1 MAVAS
6 PIMEDSIHSSPS
18 AAKLD
23 ADTASETSSAG
34 GSDRNYQSDSSVQRR
49 RDIEPQTI
57 SRSEEY
63 RLLFHL
69 PPEEFLI
76 QDFNCALQENILL
89 QGHMYLFMHHICFY
103 SNIFGFETKKV
114 IHFFEVTCVRKA
126 KTAAIFP
133 NAIEMVAGGKKIFF
147 ASFLSRDEAYRLIV
161 DGWSQHNSDVK
172 VSPDNQELKS
182 ETESMDSVPVLFER
196 SKVSKETTN
205 EVFLEDRNK
214 DIQISEQCKALPNGE
229 TDFGRSINLSP
240 QENGEEEIVNCS
252 SPGELLNWEPED
264 VVAPRV
270 PEYYT
275 PVAESKFRV
284 SVEDFFS
291 LFLSDAD
298 FIGKFHRR
306 CGDKDFKCSSW
317 YKHEQSG
324 NARDLS
330 FQHPVKIYFGARY
343 GHCEE
348 VQRFRVYRNSHLVV
362 ETLQN
367 VSDVPYADYFCV
379 EGIWDVEEDISEE
392 GSCCMLRVYTNVA
405 FSKKTMW
412 KGKIEQSTI
421 EECREAYAVWI
432 NMAHEIL
439 KEKKLSKLKGI
450 SGHAADLVQDT
461 DVTLN
466 SYVVVDGPSLRTHSM
481 KKSPR
486 NPRSDS
492 VDLVSQFEDP
502 AGIGLGTVTSIVT
515 FFRGQWARLCSYWK
529 DQSHSSLILIVAFLF
544 VVLMQLSII
553 VLLTRT
559 PEINIEV
566 PRENSFSSD
575 RSEAVAWLEKRVYH
589 LKEDMLM
596 VESRLEIMRR
606 EYALLRDHLQAL

>member
-6 PIMEDSIHSSPS
+6 PKMEDSIHSSPS

-69 PPEEFLI
+69 PPEEVLI

-161 DGWSQHNSDVK
+161 DGWSQHNGDVK

-182 ETESMDSVPVLFER
+182 ETESLDSVPVLFER
-196 SKVSKETTN
+196 SKVSKEMTN

-275 PVAESKFRV
+275 PVAESKFWV

-306 CGDKDFKCSSW
+306 CGEKDFKCSSW

-330 FQHPVKIYFGARY
+330 FQHPVKIYFVVFK
-343 GHCEE
+343 
-348 VQRFRVYRNSHLVV
+348 VQGMATVRKSRDLEYTEIDYCCWICMGLASHVDFFPSHLVV

-392 GSCCMLRVYTNVA
+392 GSCCILRVYTNVA

-466 SYVVVDGPSLRTHSM
+466 SYVVVEGPSLRTNSM

-486 NPRSDS
+486 NRRSDS

-502 AGIGLGTVTSIVT
+502 AGIGLGS
-515 FFRGQWARLCSYWK
+515 
-529 DQSHSSLILIVAFLF
+529 
-544 VVLMQLSII
+544 LSII

-559 PEINIEV
+559 PEINIVV
-566 PRENSFSSD
+566 PRENNFNSFSSD
-575 RSEAVAWLEKRVYH
+575 RAEAVAWLEKRVYH

-606 EYALLRDHLQAL
+606 EYALLKDHLQAL

>member
-6 PIMEDSIHSSPS
+6 PNMEDSIHSSPS

-49 RDIEPQTI
+49 RDVEPQTI

-69 PPEEFLI
+69 PPEEVLI

-103 SNIFGFETKKV
+103 SNIFGYET
-114 IHFFEVTCVRKA
+114 
-126 KTAAIFP
+126 
-133 NAIEMVAGGKKIFF
+133 KIFF

-161 DGWSQHNSDVK
+161 DGWSQHNGDVK

-196 SKVSKETTN
+196 SKVSKEMTN
-205 EVFLEDRNK
+205 GVFLEDRNK
-214 DIQISEQCKALPNGE
+214 DIQISEQCKALTNGE
-229 TDFGRSINLSP
+229 TDFGRLINLSP
-240 QENGEEEIVNCS
+240 QENGEEEIVNCP

-275 PVAESKFRV
+275 PVAESKFWV

-291 LFLSDAD
+291 FFLSDAD
-298 FIGKFHRR
+298 FIGKFHQR
-306 CGDKDFKCSSW
+306 CGDK
-317 YKHEQSG
+317 G
-324 NARDLS
+324 NGKVCVYILS
-330 FQHPVKIYFGARY
+330 VLLGTSMSNL
-343 GHCEE
+343 EM
-348 VQRFRVYRNSHLVV
+348 LVICHFSIQ
-362 ETLQN
+362 LK
-367 VSDVPYADYFCV
+367 YIL
-379 EGIWDVEEDISEE
+379 GIWDVEEDISEE
-392 GSCCMLRVYTNVA
+392 GSCCILRVYTNVA

-466 SYVVVDGPSLRTHSM
+466 SYVVVEGPSLRTNSM

-502 AGIGLGTVTSIVT
+502 AGIGLGT
-515 FFRGQWARLCSYWK
+515 
-529 DQSHSSLILIVAFLF
+529 
-544 VVLMQLSII
+544 LSII

-559 PEINIEV
+559 PEINIVV
-566 PRENSFSSD
+566 PRENNFNSFSSD
-575 RSEAVAWLEKRVYH
+575 REEAVAWLEKRVYH

-596 VESRLEIMRR
+596 VESRLEIICH
-606 EYALLRDHLQAL
+606 EYALLKDHLQAL